1 MVGLGEVARYHST
14 SSPFKNPSLEVSSK
28 CPRVTIDIEGKE
40 KRERDRM
47 CVIVQALKAFAQKQI
62 IHVTS
67 VHILLAKTNPK
78 YTGKYNPTRCL
89 VL

>member
-40 KRERDRM
+40 KRERERM

-67 VHILLAKTNPK
+67 VHILLAKKSHTAIPK
-78 YTGKYNPTRCL
+78 FRPIFPYA
-89 VL
+89 